1 MNAPRVTRATLR
13 GAAVLTVEEHSLPVV
28 RFVIA
33 LRRGSAVDPDGQS
46 GVLRAM
52 MELMLRGT
60 AGKSRERFNTELE
73 ELGSS
78 LNAVPGSEAAYF
90 RGVAL
95 KRNLNATV
103 ALVAEA
109 LSAPA
114 FDPEEHEALID
125 EMVQGLASDR
135 DDDDTVAE
143 LFLRRAFYKG
153 HPLERS
159 PLGESP
165 QVADLDIDALRV
177 LHGMRVVTSDAVIAF
192 AGDITPDEALQAAGV
207 IVERLPTG
215 VAQPPL
221 ASALPPLPRSEG
233 LRIVLADKPER
244 AQVQLRVAHRG
255 LSGTDADAL
264 ALWLGI
270 VAFGGTFTSP
280 LTQEVRDVRG
290 WSYVAHAD
298 FSRRQA
304 LPSPIVLRSVPPKEN
319 AVDCLV
325 LELELLEKL
334 SHGELPQAVL
344 ERARSYMLGRYPFEV
359 ATAADMLNP
368 VLRCELLG
376 EPATEIF
383 TTPAKIEALTDAQ
396 VRAALVNHLTPA
408 NLTVSMVS
416 TASDIHAELLKKLPK
431 ATVDVVD
438 FRTELPA

>member
-1 MNAPRVTRATLR
+1 MNAPKVSRATLR
-13 GAAVLTVEEHSLPVV
+13 GAVVLTVEEHSLPVV

-33 LRRGSAVDPDGQS
+33 LRRGSAVDPEGQS
-46 GVLRAM
+46 GALRAM

-60 AGKSRERFNTELE
+60 DSKSRERFNAELE

-78 LNAVPGSEAAYF
+78 FNAVPGSEAAYF

-95 KRNLNATV
+95 KRNLGATV
-103 ALVAEA
+103 NLIAEA

-114 FDPEEHEALID
+114 FDAEEHAALID
-125 EMVQGLASDR
+125 EMVQALASDR

-153 HPLERS
+153 HPLQRS
-159 PLGESP
+159 PLGEAP
-165 QVADLDIDALRV
+165 QVAKLDMEALRR
-177 LHGMRVVTSDAVIAF
+177 LHANRVVASDIIVAF
-192 AGDITPDEALQAAGV
+192 AGDITPDESLQAANV
-207 IVERLPTG
+207 IVEKLPAGT
-215 VAQPPL
+215 APSPL
-221 ASALPPLPRSEG
+221 GASLPALPEPKG
-233 LRIVLADKPER
+233 LRIVVADKPDR
-244 AQVQLRVAHRG
+244 AQVQLRVANPG
-255 LSGTDADAL
+255 LAGVHPDTL

-298 FSRRQA
+298 FSRRQV

-319 AVDCLV
+319 AVDCLA
-325 LELELLEKL
+325 LEIELMDKL
-334 SHGELPQAVL
+334 AQGQLPQAVL
-344 ERARSYMLGRYPFEV
+344 ERSRSYMLGRYPFEV

-383 TTPAKIEALTDAQ
+383 ATPSRIEALSDAQ
-396 VRAALVNHLTPA
+396 VRAALIKHLQPA
-408 NLTVSMVS
+408 NLTVAMVS
-416 TASDIHAELLKKLPK
+416 TAADIRDELARKLPA
-431 ATVDVVD
+431 ATIEVVD
-438 FRTELPA
+438 FRTELGG

>member
-1 MNAPRVTRATLR
+1 MSRETLR

-33 LRRGSAVDPDGQS
+33 LRRGSAVDPEGQS
-46 GVLRAM
+46 GALRAM

-60 AGKSRERFNTELE
+60 QAKNRERFNTELE

-78 LNAVPGSEAAYF
+78 FNAVPGSEAAYF

-95 KRNLNATV
+95 KKNLSATV
-103 ALVAEA
+103 ALIAEA
-109 LSAPA
+109 LSTPA
-114 FDPEEHEALID
+114 FDAEEHAALID
-125 EMVQGLASDR
+125 EMVQALASDR

-143 LFLRRAFYKG
+143 LFLRRTFYKG
-153 HPLERS
+153 HPLQRS
-159 PLGESP
+159 PLGEAP
-165 QVADLDIDALRV
+165 QVAKLDIETLRC
-177 LHGMRVVTSDAVIAF
+177 LHGMRVVTSDMVIAF
-192 AGDITPDEALQAAGV
+192 AGDITPAESMQAANV
-207 IVERLPTG
+207 IVEKLPTG
-215 VAQPPL
+215 IAQPPL
-221 ASALPPLPRSEG
+221 AAALPALPEQTG
-233 LRIVLADKPER
+233 LRIVVADKPDR
-244 AQVQLRVAHRG
+244 AQVQLRVANPG
-255 LSGTDADAL
+255 LPGVHGDTL

-298 FSRRQA
+298 FSRRQM
-304 LPSPIVLRSVPPKEN
+304 LPSPIVLRSVPPKDN

-325 LELELLEKL
+325 LELELMEKL
-334 SHGELPQAVL
+334 AQGQLPQPVL

-383 TTPAKIEALTDAQ
+383 TTPAKIEALDDAQ
-396 VRAALVNHLTPA
+396 VRAALIKHLQPA
-408 NLTVSMVS
+408 NLTVAMVS
-416 TASDIHAELLKKLPK
+416 TAADIRSELAAKLP
-431 ATVDVVD
+431 AANIEVVD
-438 FRTELPA
+438 FRTELGG